1 MQSNCIY
8 AMEIKNKKQTSGKGR
23 ETLTGEWK
31 WPKNIIYFNK
41 THQFAQQTYVKMNF
55 KYN

>member
-23 ETLTGEWK
+23 EGHIRNVNWGMEMAK
-31 WPKNIIYFNK
+31 EHNIL
-41 THQFAQQTYVKMNF
+41 
-55 KYN
+55 